1 MEARAGDITSR
12 QRDLA
17 RRGGLLA
24 LVGAAYFV
32 AGKLGLALAVV
43 HPSATLVWAPTGIA
57 LAACLVFGM
66 WVWPAIFVAAF
77 AVNVTTEGSVWTS
90 LAIGV
95 GNTLEPLAAT
105 HLVNRFADG
114 SKSFDTV
121 RGVAS
126 YALCA
131 GVLSPMV

>member
-1 MEARAGDITSR
+1 MEARAADMSSR
-12 QRDLA
+12 LRDLA

-32 AGKLGLALAVV
+32 SGKLGLALAMV

-57 LAACLVFGM
+57 LAACLVLGM
-66 WVWPAIFVAAF
+66 WVWPAIFAAAF

-90 LAIGV
+90 LAIGI

-105 HLVNRFADG
+105 PTA
-114 SKSFDTV
+114 
-121 RGVAS
+121 RGRSRPCAAS
-126 YALCA
+126 RPTPSAPAC
-131 GVLSPMV
+131 